1 MKTPFVIAMVVALHI
16 VAFGALFLMQGCGK
30 TAEPMLSSQGE
41 LPPPRAVEI
50 IPPTAPADVPAAAA
64 AAAVEWPSETKIY
77 TVKKGDMLSKIAS
90 RYNVKM
96 SEILRLN
103 GLTDPNRLRVG
114 QSLVLPGY
122 VKLDGS
128 VSPAPALAPAAAPAV
143 APVAPVA
150 PVASG
155 GTYTIKPG
163 DSLSRI
169 ASRHGT
175 SVAVLKRL
183 NGMSSD
189 KIFAGKTLKLP
200 GAGSSSAAADQRP
213 PVVDAPAVSAPAV
226 APVAPVVDSV
236 PSLPPADAP
245 SAPAS
250 PDAGEAPIA
259 PSLVP
264 DLSDVPVTDSAPELA
279 GQATVHVVK
288 EGESLISVA
297 KRYNVLVADL
307 IAVNKRVDSELSG
320 GQELV
325 IPMDN

>member
-1 MKTPFVIAMVVALHI
+1 MKTPFVIAMVVALHV
-16 VAFGALFLMQGCGK
+16 VAFGSLFLMQGCGK
-30 TAEPMLSSQGE
+30 TAEPMLTAEGG
-41 LPPPRAVEI
+41 LPDVRTTTI
-50 IPPTAPADVPAAAA
+50 IPPTAPAAPTAPTVAPN
-64 AAAVEWPSETKIY
+64 VVWPKETKIY

-90 RYNVKM
+90 QHNVKV

-122 VKLDGS
+122 VKLDGRAPS
-128 VSPAPALAPAAAPAV
+128 VPAVAPAV
-143 APVAPVA
+143 APSVT

-155 GTYTIKPG
+155 GTYTIQSG

-183 NGMSSD
+183 NGMTSD

-200 GAGSSSAAADQRP
+200 GAGATPAADRLP
-213 PVVDAPAVSAPAV
+213 PVADAPVPAPPVAGV
-226 APVAPVVDSV
+226 EAPVLESV
-236 PSLPPADAP
+236 SPLPAADAP

-250 PDAGEAPIA
+250 PDAGEAPLA

-264 DLSDVPVTDSAPELA
+264 DLSDVPVSDSAPELA

-288 EGESLISVA
+288 EGETLISVA

-307 IAVNKRVDSELSG
+307 IAVNKLSDSELSG